1 MRSDPTRWA
10 AALGLLVLAGC
21 SRESHKV
28 VAGLHSAGAPVYL
41 TTREGERTIAV
52 GSKLRA
58 NDHVRAKG
66 PAVIEY
72 FGGGLHFLEGDGLD
86 VGEAVEA
93 GSHGETVPSRKLTG
107 ITLEKLGQT
116 QRLIASRYADPTF
129 TPESTRASK
138 EPTQGEYLAAFFLPD
153 GMEKLTSQPRPEGPT
168 RPLPPPPLRRRI
180 PRLHAGP
187 LGQGGLTLEVESG
200 HVAAEGSDLA
210 TAILREGM
218 RFDLGRTTRLVLF
231 PGARARLFRPDG
243 QSVRL
248 KGPLDVRL

>member
-1 MRSDPTRWA
+1 MRWA
-10 AALGLLVLAGC
+10 AATLGLLLLAGC

-41 TTREGERTIAV
+41 STPEGERTIAV

-72 FGGGLHFLEGDGLD
+72 IGGGLHFLEGDGLD

-93 GSHGETVPSRKLTG
+93 GIHGETVPSRKLTG
-107 ITLEKLGQT
+107 VTLEKLGQT
-116 QRLIASRYADPTF
+116 QRLIASRYADSSF
-129 TPESTRASK
+129 TPESTRSK

-153 GMEKLTSQPRPEGPT
+153 GMEKLTSRPRPEGPT
-168 RPLPPPPLRRRI
+168 QPLPPPPLRRRI
-180 PRLHAGP
+180 PRLHAGAV
-187 LGQGGLTLEVESG
+187 GQGGLTLEVESG
-200 HVAAEGSDLA
+200 YVAAESSDLA
-210 TAILREGM
+210 TAMLREGR
-218 RFDLGRTTRLVLF
+218 RFDLGRTDRLVLF
-231 PGARARLFRPDG
+231 PGARARLYRPDG
-243 QSVRL
+243 KSVRL